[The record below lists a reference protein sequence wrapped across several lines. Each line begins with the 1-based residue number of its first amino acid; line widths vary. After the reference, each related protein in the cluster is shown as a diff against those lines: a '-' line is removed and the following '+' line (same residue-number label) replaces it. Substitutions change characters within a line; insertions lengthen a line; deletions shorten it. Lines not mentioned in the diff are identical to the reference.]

1 MTQYF
6 NILKYGLLIKI
17 LNHYRQKTKQVSLQ
31 LLIKV
36 ENIKNARYSAQL
48 RDKIFLKGY
57 GFLSFAKNMNKIIG
71 QNISQSLNNKYSQKL
86 LHAKNS
92 Y

>member
-1 MTQYF
+1 MTQNF

-17 LNHYRQKTKQVSLQ
+17 LNHCRQKTKQVSLQ